1 MKKPEILA
9 PVGNLSMLYGAI
21 AANADSFYLGLDDF
35 SARAYA
41 ENFTIEN
48 IEEIIDYIHLFG
60 KKIYITI
67 NTLIKDFEMEKVISN
82 IEKLYKYGVDG
93 LIIQDIGLFSII
105 KDKFPNLK
113 LHASTQMAVRDYY
126 GAKYLSSI
134 GFDRIV
140 IARECPIEEIKKIKS
155 LPIEIEVFVHGS
167 LCVSYSGECLMS
179 SYFGGRSANRGRCAG
194 PCRQK
199 YQLISEG
206 KKFPYD
212 YYLNMKDLNT
222 IDKLDELIELEVDSI
237 KIEGR
242 MKTPEYVHSVVKNY
256 RSKIAEYFYDEDELS
271 DSSNRQFTQGFIFDQ
286 KSDYISL
293 KDSNKHRIIGKVL
306 SDKGEK
312 YFISN
317 SSLEKEDIL
326 EITTDKG
333 KRLPFTTTKSYK
345 KNEKIF
351 LKKYKDALVGSNV
364 LLLNSKKLS
373 NALKDDLNSYRNL
386 PVSLYFKA
394 NIGEYPQITLTYKD
408 ISLSYEGDSKVEKAE
423 KIAINK
429 EDIKENLEKFT
440 DEIFSPTQISIDID
454 ENIFIRK
461 KDINQCRRSAIKLLE
476 NEILKDYKRRPVKIS
491 LPDIKN
497 GNIGKRERNIEL
509 LTNDI
514 SPKLLKD
521 FDNIYL
527 RTYDKKYQGNNIY
540 LILDSHEDYEIDKLI
555 EHIKENNIKGVIFNN
570 YRDLNF
576 INDFRENGIE
586 IRIGR
591 YLNVFNS
598 YSFDFYGK
606 FAQRICSSVENDLT
620 NINKNS
626 KNFPVE
632 ALIYGRIELMT
643 MKHCPF
649 SLIKKCQLKGCEN
662 CKFNNAYMKSFDDH
676 YLKVI
681 RYGNYSKIYPKEIQ
695 YYKRDKFAKEVS
707 FLYSVMSDEDILNV
721 ENTRIK
727 NSYEKG
733 VI

>member
-1 MKKPEILA
+1 MKNPEILA

-82 IEKLYKYGVDG
+82 IEKLYQYGVDG

-155 LPIEIEVFVHGS
+155 LPVEIEVFVHGS

-194 PCRQK
+194 SCRQK

-206 KKFPYD
+206 KKLPYD

-256 RSKIAEYFYDEDELS
+256 RSKIDENFYNEDELS
-271 DSSNRQFTQGFIFDQ
+271 DSSNRQFTQGFIFGQ
-286 KSDYISL
+286 KNDYISL
-293 KDSNKHRIIGKVL
+293 KDSNKHRIVGKVQ
-306 SDKGEK
+306 SDKGKK

-317 SSLEKEDIL
+317 STLEKEDIL

-333 KRLPFTTTKSYK
+333 KKLPFTTTKTYK

-351 LKKYKDALVGSNV
+351 LEKYKDALVGSNV
-364 LLLNSKKLS
+364 FLLNSKKLS
-373 NALKDDLNSYRNL
+373 NTLKDDLNSYRNL
-386 PVSLYFKA
+386 PVNIYFKA

-408 ISLSYEGDSKVEKAE
+408 ISVSYKGDSKVEKAE
-423 KIAINK
+423 KIAVNK
-429 EDIKENLEKFT
+429 EDIKENLGKFT
-440 DEIFSPTQISIDID
+440 DEIFCPTKIAIDID

-461 KDINQCRRSAIKLLE
+461 KDINQCRRSVIKLLE
-476 NEILKDYKRRPVKIS
+476 NEILKAYKRKPVKIS

-514 SPKLLKD
+514 SPELLKD

-555 EHIKENNIKGVIFNN
+555 DYIKENEIKGVIFNN

-576 INDFRENGIE
+576 IKDFRDNNIE

-632 ALIYGRIELMT
+632 ALVYGRIELMT

-649 SLIKKCQLKGCEN
+649 SLIKKCRLKSCET

-676 YLKVI
+676 YLKII

-695 YYKRDKFAKEVS
+695 NYKRDKFAKEVS
-707 FLYSVMSDEDILNV
+707 FLYSVMSDEDILNI

>member
-126 GAKYLSSI
+126 GAKYLYSI

-199 YQLISEG
+199 YQLISDG

-222 IDKLDELIELEVDSI
+222 IDKLDKLIELEVDSI

-242 MKTPEYVHSVVKNY
+242 MKTPEYVHSVAKNY
-256 RSKIAEYFYDEDELS
+256 RSKIDENFYDEDELS

-286 KSDYISL
+286 KNDYVSL

-333 KRLPFTTTKSYK
+333 KKLPFTTTKSYEK
-345 KNEKIF
+345 KEKIF

-555 EHIKENNIKGVIFNN
+555 DYIKENEIKGVIFNN

-576 INDFRENGIE
+576 INDFRENNIE

-632 ALIYGRIELMT
+632 ALVYGRIELMT
-643 MKHCPF
+643 MRHCPF
-649 SLIKKCQLKGCEN
+649 SLIKKCRLKGCET

-695 YYKRDKFAKEVS
+695 NYKIDKFAKEVS

>member
-1 MKKPEILA
+1 MKKTEILA

-105 KDKFPNLK
+105 KDKFSNLK

-199 YQLISEG
+199 YQLISDG

-222 IDKLDELIELEVDSI
+222 IDKLDKLIELEVDSI

-256 RSKIAEYFYDEDELS
+256 RSKIDENFYDEDELS

-286 KSDYISL
+286 KNDYISL
-293 KDSNKHRIIGKVL
+293 KDSNRHRIIGKVL

-373 NALKDDLNSYRNL
+373 NTLKDDLNSYRNL

-408 ISLSYEGDSKVEKAE
+408 ISVSYKGDSKVEKAE
-423 KIAINK
+423 KIAVNK

-476 NEILKDYKRRPVKIS
+476 NEILKDHKRKAVKIS

-555 EHIKENNIKGVIFNN
+555 EHIKENKIKGVIFNN
-570 YRDLNF
+570 YRNLNF
-576 INDFRENGIE
+576 INDFRENNIE

-626 KNFPVE
+626 KIFPLE
-632 ALIYGRIELMT
+632 ALVYGRIELMT

-649 SLIKKCQLKGCEN
+649 SLIKKCRLRGCEN

-695 YYKRDKFAKEVS
+695 NYITDKFTKEVS
-707 FLYSVMSDEDILNV
+707 FLYSVMSDEDILNI

>member
-1 MKKPEILA
+1 MTKK
-9 PVGNLSMLYGAI
+9 N
-21 AANADSFYLGLDDF
+21 
-35 SARAYA
+35 
-41 ENFTIEN
+41 
-48 IEEIIDYIHLFG
+48 
-60 KKIYITI
+60 
-67 NTLIKDFEMEKVISN
+67 
-82 IEKLYKYGVDG
+82 
-93 LIIQDIGLFSII
+93 
-105 KDKFPNLK
+105 
-113 LHASTQMAVRDYY
+113 
-126 GAKYLSSI
+126 
-134 GFDRIV
+134 
-140 IARECPIEEIKKIKS
+140 
-155 LPIEIEVFVHGS
+155 
-167 LCVSYSGECLMS
+167 
-179 SYFGGRSANRGRCAG
+179 
-194 PCRQK
+194 
-199 YQLISEG
+199 
-206 KKFPYD
+206 
-212 YYLNMKDLNT
+212 
-222 IDKLDELIELEVDSI
+222 
-237 KIEGR
+237 
-242 MKTPEYVHSVVKNY
+242 
-256 RSKIAEYFYDEDELS
+256 
-271 DSSNRQFTQGFIFDQ
+271 
-286 KSDYISL
+286 DYISL

-333 KRLPFTTTKSYK
+333 KKLPFTTTKSYEK
-345 KNEKIF
+345 KEKIF

-373 NALKDDLNSYRNL
+373 NTLKDDLNSYRNL

-394 NIGEYPQITLTYKD
+394 KIGEYPQITLTYKD
-408 ISLSYEGDSKVEKAE
+408 ISASYKGDSKVEKAE
-423 KIAINK
+423 KIAVNK
-429 EDIKENLEKFT
+429 KDIKENLGKFT

-476 NEILKDYKRRPVKIS
+476 NEILKAYKRKPVKIS
-491 LPDIKN
+491 LPEIKN

-509 LTNDI
+509 LSNAI

-527 RTYDKKYQGNNIY
+527 RIYDKKYQGNNIY

-555 EHIKENNIKGVIFNN
+555 DYIKENEIKGVILNN

-626 KNFPVE
+626 KNFPLE
-632 ALIYGRIELMT
+632 ALVYGRIELMT

-695 YYKRDKFAKEVS
+695 NYKRDKFAKEVS
-707 FLYSVMSDEDILNV
+707 FLYSVMSDEDILNI